1 MKKSILNKTAAIG
14 AILATGLAIAAAAI
28 ASVPNSFDRLY
39 YSDATLTNEVG
50 METQYCDGHRY
61 IWYGGRTP
69 YFVDVNLESCSL
81 DPND

>member
-1 MKKSILNKTAAIG
+1 
-14 AILATGLAIAAAAI
+14 
-28 ASVPNSFDRLY
+28 
-39 YSDATLTNEVG
+39 

-81 DPND
+81 DPNG